1 VTAAAAALLWAL
13 VAASGLYWVVAW
25 AAVRRLLRRAAP
37 PGPAAALPAASILK
51 PVRGLD
57 EGAAESL
64 ATFLR
69 QDHPRTEVLF
79 GVDDPADPAV
89 AVIERLRREHPAVRT
104 RLVVAAPGG
113 PNRKASLL
121 DALAREA
128 RHDVL
133 VAADADMRVAPDYLR
148 RVLTVLAAPGVG
160 LVTCPYR
167 GEAPASVAARLEAL
181 HIGVTFLPSMAV
193 AAELVR
199 LPFAMGATIALGR
212 AELDAIG
219 GFAAVAGHLADDYEV
234 GARVAALGRRV
245 VVCPLVL
252 ATVLGA
258 PRLRDVWQ
266 REVRWS
272 RCARVSRPAGQLGY
286 GITFTTPLALALL
299 ALTGGAPAGWI
310 AIGGA
315 LALRWA
321 VAAAVARE
329 TGDRAS
335 RAALPLLPVR
345 DVLSAAVWA
354 VGLVGRRVVWRGEAF
369 DVVEGGRLRR
379 RAPAPPPRRA
389 AWRRRVA
396 TPAAPPRRAGPPA
409 GARTPR
415 PR

>member
-1 VTAAAAALLWAL
+1 VIAAAAAVLWAL
-13 VAASGLYWVVAW
+13 VAASGLYWLAAW
-25 AAVRRLLRRAAP
+25 VAVRRLLRRAAP
-37 PGPAAALPAASILK
+37 AAPASDLPAASILK
-51 PVRGLD
+51 PIRGVD
-57 EGAAESL
+57 AGAAESL
-64 ATFLR
+64 ATFLG
-69 QDHPRTEVLF
+69 QDHPRAEVLF

-89 AVIERLRREHPAVRT
+89 AVIERLRREHPGVPT

-148 RVLTVLAAPGVG
+148 RVLTALAAPGVG

-181 HIGVTFLPSMAV
+181 HVGVTFLPSMAV
-193 AAELVR
+193 AAELLR
-199 LPFAMGATIALGR
+199 LPFAMGATIAVRR

-219 GFAAVAGHLADDYEV
+219 GFGAVAGHLADDYEL
-234 GARVAALGRRV
+234 GARIAALGRRV
-245 VVCPLVL
+245 VVSPVVL
-252 ATVLGA
+252 ATVLGPA
-258 PRLRDVWQ
+258 RLRDVWQ

-286 GITFTTPLALALL
+286 GLTFTTPLALALL
-299 ALTGGAPAGWI
+299 ALAGGGGAGWV
-310 AIGGA
+310 ALGGA

-335 RAALPLLPVR
+335 LAALPLLPVR

-354 VGLVGRRVVWRGEAF
+354 VGLVGRRVVWRGEVF
-369 DVVEGGRLRR
+369 DVVDGGRLRR
-379 RAPAPPPRRA
+379 CAPVPPPRRA
-389 AWRRRVA
+389 A
-396 TPAAPPRRAGPPA
+396 
-409 GARTPR
+409 
-415 PR
+415 